1 MSKWTMS
8 QELRTL
14 MAAMQSDSLPETVCV
29 TAFMEGLR
37 TGVARTKAFRV
48 YSFTFKEAVSITQ
61 NAEHNFKTA
70 RLGLNGHNPSFARA
84 TLANTSAYCKTE
96 PMYLGH
102 AEDVGEAELQVAAQ
116 QQAVRHCYM
125 CGSTK
130 HLRPTCP

>member
-84 TLANTSAYCKTE
+84 TLANTSAYCKPE
-96 PMYLGH
+96 QMDLSY
-102 AEDVGEAELQVAAQ
+102 AEDEGKPDIHVAQ
-116 QQAVRHCYM
+116 Q
-125 CGSTK
+125 
-130 HLRPTCP
+130 